1 MISFSY
7 GLSLREYFLQLFP
20 PGRFAQRHSL
30 PSLPRLVV
38 VDVKA
43 RNLLGSHEGICL
55 TAFLD
60 RAEITKMADH
70 SHCESAEVE
79 QLRLE
84 SILGS
89 LKFIYEVSRTLYVYL

>member
-1 MISFSY
+1 M
-7 GLSLREYFLQLFP
+7 
-20 PGRFAQRHSL
+20 
-30 PSLPRLVV
+30 VV

-43 RNLLGSHEGICL
+43 GNLLGSHEGVCL
-55 TAFLD
+55 TAFFD
-60 RAEITKMADH
+60 RAEITTKMADH

-89 LKFIYEVSRTLYVYL
+89 LKLIHEVSRTRNVYL